1 MEMTKSS
8 GPSRISSFFLCV
20 STSPATT
27 GLVIPSAEV
36 VGLIHKGRKMMILF
50 LLAILFII
58 LNVLDITT
66 TRKVLKNG
74 GYEANPI
81 ARLLMRF
88 HLFIPA
94 KIIMVLLILLI
105 MLMAEEETGITTG
118 IICCGI
124 YIFIVLNNLRTFRLQ
139 SQD

>member
-1 MEMTKSS
+1 
-8 GPSRISSFFLCV
+8 
-20 STSPATT
+20 
-27 GLVIPSAEV
+27 
-36 VGLIHKGRKMMILF
+36 MILS

-58 LNVLDITT
+58 LNILDVTT
-66 TRKVLKNG
+66 TRKILRNG

-88 HLFIPA
+88 HLFLPA
-94 KIIMVLLILLI
+94 KIGMVIIILL
-105 MLMAEEETGITTG
+105 MMVEMDENTGITLG

-124 YIFIVLNNLRTFRLQ
+124 YGFIVWSNFRTIRLQ